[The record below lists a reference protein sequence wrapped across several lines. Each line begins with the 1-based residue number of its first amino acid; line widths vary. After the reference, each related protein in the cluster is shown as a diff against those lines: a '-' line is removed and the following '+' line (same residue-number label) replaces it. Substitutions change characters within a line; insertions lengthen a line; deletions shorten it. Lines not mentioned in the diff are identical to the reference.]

1 MGKSNLLRR
10 SAEILAGLIIV
21 VTVVAYTSVGIRN
34 AEGFTEHLISDGE
47 AKDREGTGNND
58 LTENNNAFEN
68 SLTVSGNAS
77 GDNAVNEEKPSLTLE
92 NTVEPYR
99 EGILTG
105 IYGSS
110 SDDNIGLASCD
121 SGTSDQDEPKQAEAV
136 QTVESGTSDQEK
148 QPVAE
153 TTPPVYKYVNVDLLN
168 VRKGPD
174 SKTDKITML
183 PKATRVQCL
192 DDGSEWV
199 KIITEDN
206 IEGYVYAEYL
216 SDNAPPIYRFVI
228 VNAVNLR
235 KGPGS
240 DTDLLGTIP
249 FGSKIQ
255 VFEQN
260 NKYTRVLTRDGVEG
274 YIYTEYIGD
283 EVVLASRSSSGQ
295 YYNSELA
302 SKIIEYAKQFV
313 GVPYVYGGTS
323 SKGFDCSGF
332 TYYVFKKFNIKLPR
346 SAQEYANV
354 GTKVSREN
362 LKPGD
367 ILLFDRPSEPNRL
380 GHVGIYL
387 GNNKFIHASSSRG
400 KVSITTLSTYSCKL
414 LGIRRVIK

>member
-183 PKATRVQCL
+183 PKATRV
-192 DDGSEWV
+192 
-199 KIITEDN
+199 
-206 IEGYVYAEYL
+206 
-216 SDNAPPIYRFVI
+216 
-228 VNAVNLR
+228 
-235 KGPGS
+235 
-240 DTDLLGTIP
+240 
-249 FGSKIQ
+249 
-255 VFEQN
+255 
-260 NKYTRVLTRDGVEG
+260 
-274 YIYTEYIGD
+274 
-283 EVVLASRSSSGQ
+283 
-295 YYNSELA
+295 
-302 SKIIEYAKQFV
+302 
-313 GVPYVYGGTS
+313 
-323 SKGFDCSGF
+323 
-332 TYYVFKKFNIKLPR
+332 
-346 SAQEYANV
+346 
-354 GTKVSREN
+354 
-362 LKPGD
+362 
-367 ILLFDRPSEPNRL
+367 
-380 GHVGIYL
+380 
-387 GNNKFIHASSSRG
+387 
-400 KVSITTLSTYSCKL
+400 
-414 LGIRRVIK
+414 